1 MDITQAARSFLAHR
15 RLALVGVSRDSRD
28 FSRVVFAELARRGYD
43 VVPVNPIGGEGRGGM
58 PFVRRV
64 QDIDPPLE
72 AALLMTPPA
81 VTTEVV
87 KDCVEAGIHH
97 VWMHQGV
104 GRGAASPAAL
114 ALCRAQRFGACYG
127 RKAQGVTSST
137 ARGRPRPARHQ
148 RCARCTNPASG
159 RNMSGHTPDT
169 TERPCA
175 RHSARAAGL
184 AAPRPTP

>member
-1 MDITQAARSFLAHR
+1 MTMDITQAARSFLAHR

-28 FSRVVFAELARRGYD
+28 FSRVVFAELTRRGYD

-72 AALLMTPPA
+72 AAVLMTPPA
-81 VTTEVV
+81 VTAEVV

-97 VWMHQGV
+97 VWMHQGM

-114 ALCRAQRFGACYG
+114 ALCRAHGLSVVS
-127 RKAQGVTSST
+127 GVCPLMFLPD
-137 ARGRPRPARHQ
+137 AGFVHRAHRWWREGLGRPQAVEDPTTSAFRP
-148 RCARCTNPASG
+148 
-159 RNMSGHTPDT
+159 
-169 TERPCA
+169 
-175 RHSARAAGL
+175 
-184 AAPRPTP
+184 